1 MYQYIISSLF
11 ALIILRII
19 YVNIQNYKHRKLKS
33 ENIFNKYLAVSL
45 SVFFVFMIYERLT

>member
-1 MYQYIISSLF
+1 MMYQYIISSLF

-33 ENIFNKYLAVSL
+33 ENIIVSIL
-45 SVFFVFMIYERLT
+45 MIVFFVFMIYERLT